1 MQPQDQAGSPATGA
15 RIPFEIVLPLGPRQP
30 VVAHVPHS
38 SSFIPDE
45 VRSEILLSDAELADE
60 MLRLH
65 DAYTDELFA
74 GLGGLGAISF
84 VNRRSRFVFDPE
96 RFLDES
102 AEPMASRGMGVVYW
116 RGTRM
121 QPLRN
126 VSPELRARRVREL
139 YQPYHAALDAL
150 VRDLLAEFGACT
162 VIDCH
167 SFPDQ
172 PAPIDL
178 DQRPERPDVCIGT
191 DPFHTPV
198 TLADAFEA
206 GFSAAG
212 YRTRRDSPFAGTFV
226 PSGYYGR
233 EPRVRSVMIEVN
245 RRLYMDE
252 ASGDQLPGFD
262 DVAAIITDVVAK
274 ALASS

>member
-1 MQPQDQAGSPATGA
+1 MHQQHQAGSPVTETPP
-15 RIPFEIVLPLGPRQP
+15 PFEVVPPLGPRRP
-30 VVAHVPHS
+30 LVAHVPHS

-45 VRSEILLSDAELADE
+45 VRSEILLSDAELAQE

-65 DAYTDELFA
+65 DAYTDDLYA
-74 GLGGLGAISF
+74 GLGGLGVTSF

-102 AEPMASRGMGVVYW
+102 SEPMAPRGMGVVYW

-121 QPLRN
+121 QPLRE
-126 VSPELRARRVREL
+126 VSTELRARRVREL
-139 YQPYHAALDAL
+139 YQPYHAALDA
-150 VRDLLAEFGACT
+150 VVADLLAEFGACT

-172 PAPIDL
+172 PAPIDI
-178 DQRPERPDVCIGT
+178 DQRPHRPDVCIGT
-191 DPFHTPV
+191 DPFHTPAD
-198 TLADAFEA
+198 LADAMEA
-206 GFSAAG
+206 GFIAAG

-226 PSGYYGR
+226 PSGYHGR

-252 ASGDQLPGFD
+252 ATGGRLPGFD
-262 DVAAIITDVVAK
+262 HVAATITDVVAR
-274 ALASS
+274 ALPSM

>member
-1 MQPQDQAGSPATGA
+1 MAEALP
-15 RIPFEIVLPLGPRQP
+15 PFEVFPPLGPRRP
-30 VVAHVPHS
+30 LVAHVPHS

-65 DAYTDELFA
+65 DAYTDDLYA
-74 GLGGLGAISF
+74 GLGALGVTSF

-96 RFLDES
+96 RFLDEL
-102 AEPMASRGMGVVYW
+102 AEPMAPRGMGIVYW

-121 QPLRN
+121 QPLRE
-126 VSPELRARRVREL
+126 VSTELRARRVREL
-139 YQPYHAALDAL
+139 YEPYHAALDA
-150 VRDLLAEFGACT
+150 VVADLLTEFGTCT

-172 PAPIDL
+172 PAPIDI
-178 DQRPERPDVCIGT
+178 DHRPDRPDVCIGT
-191 DPFHTPV
+191 DPFHTPAE
-198 TLADAFEA
+198 LADAFEA

-212 YRTRRDSPFAGTFV
+212 YRTRRDAPFAGTFV
-226 PSGYYGR
+226 PSGFYGR

-252 ASGDQLPGFD
+252 ATGDQLPGFD
-262 DVAAIITDVVAK
+262 DVAATITDVVAK
-274 ALASS
+274 SLPSL